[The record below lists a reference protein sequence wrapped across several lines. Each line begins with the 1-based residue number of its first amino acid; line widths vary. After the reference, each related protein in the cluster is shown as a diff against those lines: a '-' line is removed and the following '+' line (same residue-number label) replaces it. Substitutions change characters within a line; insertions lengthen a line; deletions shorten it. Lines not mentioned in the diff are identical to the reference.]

1 MQQHVPLEDMWGCGM
16 GTGIPL
22 ARWGSSLEGERAEV
36 GEAQP
41 GCGDSAWGDWGEF
54 GRVDIGVRPPKKAVG
69 SRGPEQRRSGCSGL
83 VVRAGISQGHPS
95 P

>member
-1 MQQHVPLEDMWGCGM
+1 MACWGG
-16 GTGIPL
+16 
-22 ARWGSSLEGERAEV
+22 SLEGERAEV

-41 GCGDSAWGDWGEF
+41 GRGDSVWGDRGEF
-54 GRVDIGVRPPKKAVG
+54 GRVGIGVRPPEKAVG
-69 SRGPEQRRSGCSGL
+69 SRGPAQRRGEWSGL